1 MAASQPESL
10 NADLAFVAAA
20 VKRSRR
26 RALPVGIAAVWAL
39 YVAIGY
45 AWTDYNPRTCGWFFL
60 LAWPA
65 ALAASGYFGRREAL
79 RSGDVDRAEAWRVCI
94 HFMSILLAGG
104 AIAGLAFTQGIDG
117 MLIGQLIAMA
127 CGLVYFLAGVH
138 YNARFYGLGVLLM
151 AGAVLVKYAP
161 GYGWTIL
168 GLLTAAGLVIAA
180 LIPMRSRAE

>member
-26 RALPVGIAAVWAL
+26 RALPVGIAAAWAL

-65 ALAASGYFGRREAL
+65 ALAASGYFGRRGPCVG
-79 RSGDVDRAEAWRVCI
+79 RCGSREAWRVCI

-151 AGAVLVKYAP
+151 AGAVLVKYAT

-168 GLLTAAGLVIAA
+168 GLLTAAAWL
-180 LIPMRSRAE
+180 SRL